1 MSTARHHA
9 EWLSLVE
16 VSGPFLS
23 IPVLLDAFPQGLDA
37 HDPDSLR
44 ELRLA
49 YDEWQDGLGDP
60 KKKGAIHQAFVD
72 FVLRRILGWTDEVR
86 KEAQALP
93 DSLSARFAEHHETLR
108 PDLAIVNPA
117 GGPNPGQPRVLVQI
131 LPPGQDLERA
141 IPGKAWK
148 ATPATRMMEL
158 LHATGVRLGLCTNGE
173 HFLLVDAPRGQTTG
187 FASFYAALFL
197 EEHLTL
203 RAFRSLLSA
212 RRFFGV
218 ADDQTLEEL
227 LTRSA
232 EDQHEL
238 TNQLGVQVRRAIE
251 VLIQALDRIDR
262 DQGRKLLAGVT
273 EPTLYESALNVMM
286 RLCFLLFAEEQE
298 LLPVQSELYQ
308 RHYAISPLRA
318 QLREVA
324 DRAGEEIL
332 ERRQDAWGRLL
343 ALFRAVY
350 GGVRHQDLHLPAY
363 GGRLF
368 DPDRFPFLEG
378 RLAGTSWRDTPSRPL
393 PIHNRTVLHLLE
405 ALQILQVRL
414 PGGGK
419 PEARKLSF
427 RALGIEQIGHVYEG
441 LLDHT
446 AVRARGPVLGI
457 AGGKSDKGGRDREP
471 EIPLAEL
478 EALLAR
484 GEDAIVD
491 RLTQA
496 TGRTAPGL
504 RKALGFTIPK
514 DDARYL
520 VACDNGQELY
530 RRIQPFAGLLRRDS
544 NDYPAIVPEGS
555 VYVTQGT
562 DRRSSGTHYTPPALT
577 EGLVRHTLDPL
588 CYNGP
593 AQGKPHEEW
602 QLRSAREILAL
613 RICDIA
619 MGSGA
624 FLVQVCRYLGERLTE
639 AWAEAEKEAGG
650 RLVITP
656 EGDLAS
662 GAPTERP
669 LPKDDKERA
678 LIARRLVADRC
689 IFGVDKNPMAVEMAK
704 LSLWLVT
711 MQKDRPFT
719 FLDHALRCG
728 DSLLGLTQR
737 EQIERFHLD
746 AERPPQG
753 YTKELRY
760 VAEQASGPALAMALD
775 KRRQL
780 ESFPVETARDAEHK
794 QRLLEEA
801 DNALAE
807 LRLLADLVVGSG
819 LYTAGKGGHALDDR
833 LETFAMQL
841 VRVIDNRVQGE
852 ERKNELALL
861 RRQAHQMLDEG
872 RESDQPGRRPFH
884 WVLEFPEVFLND
896 ASDLRGFDAIV
907 GNPPF
912 QGGKLIS
919 GALGTDYRE
928 YLVQH
933 LAGGTKGNA
942 DLCAYFFLRV
952 RLLLR
957 ARGGCGLIATN
968 TIAQGDT
975 REVGL
980 EQLLAG
986 GMLVTRAVPT
996 MKWPGTANL
1005 EVSLTWLRKGGWGGR
1020 CYLEQQEAASITAF
1034 LTPSTL
1040 QGEIEGRPH
1049 RLKVNESKSYQGS
1062 IVLGMG
1068 FVLDRSE
1075 TIALIAHDSRNKEV
1089 LFPYLNGEDLNSR
1102 PDQSPSRWVINF
1114 RDWPEELAR
1123 TYPDC
1128 WRIIEERVRPERQRK
1143 DEQGKYVLRKPLP
1156 QRYWQYAD
1164 KRPEL
1169 YATISRLKQV
1179 MVTSRV
1185 SAAHFLSFAPTKYVF
1200 ADRLAVIALD
1210 TWSDFAVLSSS
1221 LHDSWAHRPG
1231 ATTHETRPTYFP
1243 EDAFGTFVLIGPSEQ
1258 LNKLGRRYHD
1268 HRHDIMLAR
1277 QEGLTKTYNR
1287 FHNPADSAADIVKLR
1302 ALHVEMDHSV
1312 AAAYDWGDLDLGHGF
1327 HQTRQ
1332 GRRYTLSE
1340 FARKTVLARLL
1351 KLNHQRYDEEVK
1363 QGLHEKKTNKGKS
1376 PSKPPG
1382 SSGSGLKK
1390 KAGEPPTESGSGS
1403 GSQGSLF

>member
-23 IPVLLDAFPQGLDA
+23 IPVLLEAFPQGLDA

-72 FVLRRILGWTDEVR
+72 FVFRRILGWTEEVR

-117 GGPNPGQPRVLVQI
+117 GGPNPVQPRVLVQI

-173 HFLLVDAPRGQTTG
+173 HFLLVDAPRSQTTG

-218 ADDQTLEEL
+218 ADDQTLENL

-251 VLIQALDRIDR
+251 VLIQAVDRIDR

-273 EPTLYESALNVMM
+273 ETTLYESALNVMM

-457 AGGKSDKGGRDREP
+457 AGGKNDKGGRDREP

-478 EALLAR
+478 EALLAK
-484 GEDAIVD
+484 GEDAIVE
-491 RLTQA
+491 RLTQS

-544 NDYPAIVPEGS
+544 NDYPAIVPDGS

-588 CYNGP
+588 CYDGP
-593 AQGKPHEEW
+593 AQGKPREEW
-602 QLRSAREILAL
+602 KLRTAREILAL

-650 RLVITP
+650 RLVVTP
-656 EGDLAS
+656 EGDLAT
-662 GAPTERP
+662 GAPAERP
-669 LPKDDKERA
+669 MPRDDKERA

-689 IFGVDKNPMAVEMAK
+689 VFGVDKNPMAVEMAK

-737 EQIERFHLD
+737 EQLERFHLD

-760 VAEQASGPALAMALD
+760 VAEQACGPALAVALE

-780 ESFPVETARDAEHK
+780 ESFSVETARDAEQK
-794 QRLLEEA
+794 QRLLQEA
-801 DNALAE
+801 DAALAE
-807 LRLLADLVVGSG
+807 LHLLADLVVGSG
-819 LYTAGKGGHALDDR
+819 LYTAGKGSRAIDDR
-833 LETFAMQL
+833 LETFATPL
-841 VRVIDNRVQGE
+841 VRVVDNRVQGE
-852 ERKNELALL
+852 ERKKELALL

-872 RESDQPGRRPFH
+872 RESDQPERHPFH
-884 WVLEFPEVFLND
+884 WVLEFPEVFL
-896 ASDLRGFDAIV
+896 SDSCERRGFDAIV
-907 GNPPF
+907 GNPPY
-912 QGGKLIS
+912 QGGQKIT
-919 GALGTDYRE
+919 GVLGTDYRDF
-928 YLVQH
+928 LVEH
-933 LAGGTKGNA
+933 VAAGQRGSA
-942 DLCAYFFLRV
+942 DLSAYFFLRG
-952 RLLLR
+952 RQLLKES
-957 ARGGCGLIATN
+957 GGCGFVVTN

-980 EQLLAG
+980 ERLLAQ
-986 GMLVTRAVPT
+986 GMTIPRAMPSF
-996 MKWPGTANL
+996 KWPGTANL
-1005 EVSLTWLRKGGWGGR
+1005 EVVLVWLSKGKWSGPH
-1020 CYLEQQEAASITAF
+1020 YLDGQEVPNITAF
-1034 LTPSTL
+1034 LTAPGESEGKPSRL
-1040 QGEIEGRPH
+1040 RANEG
-1049 RLKVNESKSYQGS
+1049 KSFQGS

-1068 FVLDRSE
+1068 FVLE
-1075 TIALIAHDSRNKEV
+1075 PEEAHALIHKDPRNKDV
-1089 LFPYLNGEDLNSR
+1089 LFQYLNGEDLNSR
-1102 PDQSPSRWVINF
+1102 PDQTPSRWVINF
-1114 RDWPEELAR
+1114 RDWPLEKCQE
-1123 TYPDC
+1123 YPDC
-1128 WRIIEERVRPERQRK
+1128 YRIVLEKVKPERDTVTFSKNARDQWWLY
-1143 DEQGKYVLRKPLP
+1143 E
-1156 QRYWQYAD
+1156 
-1164 KRPEL
+1164 RPRAEL
-1169 YATISRLKQV
+1169 YNSITGKDHILVIPETTKFCAFSVTATGAIFSHMTKVFILE
-1179 MVTSRV
+1179 
-1185 SAAHFLSFAPTKYVF
+1185 PTMYY
-1200 ADRLAVIALD
+1200 
-1210 TWSDFAVLSSS
+1210 AVLSSS
-1221 LHDSWAHRPG
+1221 LHECWARLYSS
-1231 ATTHETRPTYFP
+1231 TLESRLKYIIT
-1243 EDAFGTFVLIGPSEQ
+1243 DAFETFPFPTDLSGMKSIGQS
-1258 LNKLGRRYHD
+1258 YHD
-1268 HRHDIMLAR
+1268 HRRDIMLAR

-1287 FHNPADSAADIVKLR
+1287 FHNPADRAADIEKLR
-1302 ALHVEMDHSV
+1302 ALHVEMDDSV
-1312 AAAYDWGDLDLGHGF
+1312 ATAYGWSDLDLGHGF

-1332 GRRYTLSE
+1332 GIRYTLSE
-1340 FARKTVLARLL
+1340 ATRKTVLSRLL
-1351 KLNHQRYDEEVK
+1351 KLNHQRYEEEVK
-1363 QGLHEKKTNKGKS
+1363 QGLHEKKTAKGKAT
-1376 PSKPPG
+1376 SKPAG
-1382 SSGSGLKK
+1382 SSAAARKK
-1390 KAGEPPTESGSGS
+1390 KAGEPSSEPSSGS